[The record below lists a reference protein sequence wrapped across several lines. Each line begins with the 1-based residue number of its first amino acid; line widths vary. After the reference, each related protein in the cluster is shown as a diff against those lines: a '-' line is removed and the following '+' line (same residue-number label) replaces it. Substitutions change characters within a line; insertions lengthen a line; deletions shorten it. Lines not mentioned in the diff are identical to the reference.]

1 MKVYCISD
9 SIETAVGLKLTGV
22 ETKVL
27 NEKEKILE
35 QIKVIEN
42 REDIGILV
50 LTNNIYETVKIE
62 VEDIRS
68 NKKLPLIVTIP
79 NNPNQN

>member
-68 NKKLPLIVTIP
+68 NKKLPLILTIP